1 MSDLQ
6 RSIQEVASPIWDYTA
21 PIVVDKSTIKY
32 QYKAFAPN
40 TGKVSDQH
48 ESHFTFVTPQTTAE
62 YFFPAD
68 SYLKMDLLLQME
80 DEGGNWVDVTADHN
94 IALKNNGFSLLRD
107 ARLTIN
113 AKEIENKRGNV
124 GVGATIMKL
133 LRETPDQILRDGP
146 SEYFYFEE
154 YENDEGGKLPNI
166 DEYKKLDSPFTEL
179 KYDKADSPTE
189 PDDGGAAHSHNI
201 THTETDVS
209 VSLVD
214 RFVELIQELDFDKRY
229 GSYRKRREHSTGK
242 FSIKLPLSKLFGYL
256 HDNPI
261 AYTGMQM
268 GLDLEL
274 YRDDD
279 DKIFQLIR
287 TDGEDY
293 RQTKFRFYLQKF
305 EWWIPFCKP
314 SLTVSADLQ
323 EYFLQPNSHI
333 NLHWTEWIMHRPRLF
348 HYNEGGGS
356 FDIPHFPEVP
366 TYLFVVPQLES
377 RVSGRTDT
385 NKYSGK
391 FFSDKIFDH
400 IRLKA
405 IHCEL
410 NGHMIPERRYE
421 CNFVRDTNKHIDYHR
436 LYKAFIDASFDQ
448 KGSEENIVSYE
459 LFRKHYPI
467 ITFDFT
473 KLDNKFFENQS
484 SNRITITFETDG
496 ASVYENE
503 EDPLSENEKAEA
515 RYSFYCVLLRD
526 RYARLGVSDSSMNV
540 TF

>member
-1 MSDLQ
+1 MTDLQ

-40 TGKVSDQH
+40 TGKVSDQN

-62 YFFPAD
+62 YFFPSD
-68 SYLKMDLLLQME
+68 SYLKMDLQLQIQ
-80 DEGGNWVDVTADHN
+80 DQNGNWGDVTANHN
-94 IALKNNGFSLLRD
+94 VALKNNGFSLLRD

-133 LRETPDQILRDGP
+133 VRETPDQILRDGP

-154 YENDEGGKLPNI
+154 YEKDEGGKLPDI
-166 DEYKKLDSPFTEL
+166 SEYTEFANVVNADVTKLINEI
-179 KYDKADSPTE
+179 
-189 PDDGGAAHSHNI
+189 N
-201 THTETDVS
+201 
-209 VSLVD
+209 
-214 RFVELIQELDFDKRY
+214 FDKKY

-274 YRDDD
+274 YRDEA
-279 DKIFQLIR
+279 DKTFQLIR
-287 TDGEDY
+287 TNGQDY
-293 RQTKFRFYLQKF
+293 RQAKFRFYLQKF

-333 NLHWTEWIMHRPRLF
+333 NLHWTEWIMHKPRLF
-348 HYNEGGGS
+348 NYNEGGGS

-391 FFSDKIFDH
+391 YFSDKIFDH

-421 CNFVRDTNKHIDYHR
+421 CNFSDPNKKHIDYHR

-496 ASVYENE
+496 ISVDADPDRQVPDPDNE
-503 EDPLSENEKAEA
+503 EQTIPNPNAQNEKDEA
-515 RYSFYCVLLRD
+515 RYTFYCVLLRD

>member
-1 MSDLQ
+1 MTDLQ

-40 TGKVSDQH
+40 TGKVDDQM
-48 ESHFTFVTPQTTAE
+48 ESHFTFITPQTTAE
-62 YFFPAD
+62 YFFPSD
-68 SYLKMDLLLQME
+68 SYLKLDLEIQKMK
-80 DEGGNWVDVTADHN
+80 DGNWASIEASDQ

-124 GVGATIMKL
+124 GVGATIMKFA
-133 LRETPDQILRDGP
+133 RETPDQILRDGP

-154 YENDEGGKLPNI
+154 YENDKGGDLPDI
-166 DEYKKLDSPFTEL
+166 TKHTTIPKPQVPDYG
-179 KYDKADSPTE
+179 E
-189 PDDGGAAHSHNI
+189 PAPPPL
-201 THTETDVS
+201 TDILIS
-209 VSLVD
+209 D
-214 RFVELIQELDFDKRY
+214 RFMQIVREIDFERKY
-229 GSYRKRREHSTGK
+229 GSFKKRRNHSIGK

-274 YRDDD
+274 YRDDM
-279 DKIFQLIR
+279 DKILQQIR
-287 TDGEDY
+287 TTDAPDGTQY
-293 RQTKFRFYLQKF
+293 RLYLQKF

-333 NLHWTEWIMHRPRLF
+333 NLHWTEWIMHVPRLF
-348 HYNEGGGS
+348 NYNEGGGS

-366 TYLFVVPQLES
+366 TYLFIVPQLNS
-377 RVSGRTDT
+377 RVSGRTDSGSKFT
-385 NKYSGK
+385 GKY
-391 FFSDKIFDH
+391 FSDKIFDH

-421 CNFVRDTNKHIDYHR
+421 CNFSSTSKHIDYHR

-448 KGSEENIVSYE
+448 KGSEENIISYE
-459 LFRKHYPI
+459 LFKKHYPI

-496 ASVYENE
+496 ISVDSAPTNT
-503 EDPLSENEKAEA
+503 DEA
-515 RYSFYCVLLRD
+515 RYTFYCVLLRD